1 MSQQINLFNPIF
13 LQQKKIF
20 SARTMAQALLVLA
33 AGLGALNVY
42 GSMRVAQLQK
52 EANAGAI
59 QLEKKKATLVRVIA
73 EFPPRQKS
81 PAVAA
86 ELADAERRLAAL
98 DEVAGVLASG
108 QLGNT
113 RGYADTFRA
122 FARQRVDGLWLTG
135 INVAGNDIGVRGRA
149 LNAERIPSYLTMLT
163 REPAM
168 RGKAF
173 GSLQIG
179 QAALPPA
186 EPGTGPA
193 TPGAAPARA
202 PYVEF
207 SLQATREAKP

>member
-1 MSQQINLFNPIF
+1 VSQQINLFNPIF

-20 SARTMAQALLVLA
+20 SARTMAQALLLLIV
-33 AGLGALNVY
+33 GVVALNLY
-42 GSMRVAQLQK
+42 GGMRVAQLQK
-52 EANAGAI
+52 EADAGAI
-59 QLEKKKATLVRVIA
+59 QLQKKKARLTSVLA

-86 ELADAERRLAAL
+86 ELAEAERQLAAL
-98 DEVAGVLASG
+98 DEVSGVLASG

-149 LNAERIPSYLTMLT
+149 LNAERIPSYLSLLT

-179 QAALPPA
+179 QGPPPA
-186 EPGTGPA
+186 GA
-193 TPGAAPARA
+193 PGATDPASAAVPPA

-207 SLQATREAKP
+207 SLLSTREAKP